1 MERAVL
7 LLREPL
13 FQYTSPMAEIKSALE
28 IALEKTRDIQGD
40 PEAVRKHEA
49 KNEGRKML
57 ATLRRDPDFQ
67 LKKALKAVPRDRTG
81 WVKEGLFE
89 AVRSNLVLPQEE
101 ADLARLEELAVVMKE
116 LSRDRA
122 MVDAILQQ
130 VRDFFSRYLQDRD
143 RLIEGLTE
151 QYEPRR
157 KQREQQL
164 SQQYGRPVKL
174 EASQDPEFA
183 KLLQD
188 HLGRLQ
194 EQYQHALVEV
204 ESHLRG
210 MAGF

>member
-1 MERAVL
+1 
-7 LLREPL
+7 
-13 FQYTSPMAEIKSALE
+13 MAEIKSALE

-49 KNEGRKML
+49 RNEGRKML
-57 ATLRRDPDFQ
+57 ATLRKDPDFQ
-67 LKKALKAVPRDRTG
+67 LKKALKAFPKNELV

-101 ADLARLEELAVVMKE
+101 RDLARLDELATVMKE
-116 LSRDRA
+116 LSRDRS

-130 VRDFFSRYLQDRD
+130 VREFFSRYLQDRNQ
-143 RLIEGLTE
+143 LIEGLTE
-151 QYEPRR
+151 QYGPRL

-164 SQQYGRPVKL
+164 SQQYGRPVRL

-188 HLGRLQ
+188 HLGNLQ
-194 EQYQHALVEV
+194 EQYQRALGEV
-204 ESHLRG
+204 ETHLRS
-210 MAGF
+210 MAGI